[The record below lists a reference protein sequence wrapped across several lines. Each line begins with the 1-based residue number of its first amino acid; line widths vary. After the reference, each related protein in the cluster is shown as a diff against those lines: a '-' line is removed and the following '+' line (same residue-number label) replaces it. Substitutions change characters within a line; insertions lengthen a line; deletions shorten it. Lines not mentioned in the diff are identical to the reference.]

1 MSLHDFRAQL
11 QGRARAV
18 ATALCVFAFLAAL
31 GTATLTRAPQDEKTV
46 LGDLLARV
54 LSTPTSRVSIGAV
67 DGALSSDVTI
77 RGVAISDRDGVWL
90 KLDRARLVWRRA
102 ALLSG
107 RLEINSLELGRL
119 EVLRR
124 PLPSPDSAT
133 LEPDGSLLPELPV
146 KVEIKGFKLGEL
158 VLGESF
164 AGQPARLT
172 ADGKAKLGAPVEG
185 LDLDVSVRRLDAA
198 GLFAAHLR
206 FVPKGEQ
213 LEMKASLVEP
223 AGGLLS
229 KGANLP
235 GTPPIN
241 LNLDGRGTLDDWNAG
256 LDFNAG
262 ESIDAKGSAR
272 MSRVGTERRL
282 SVDLASHLEGL
293 LPGPAAA
300 VFSGRT
306 KLDGGLH
313 FSDSGAFGIDRLEL
327 ASQTARLDA
336 RGTLTAARV
345 ADFTVSAQAVPTEG
359 AELDSLVFDGSLKGP
374 LARPRVNG
382 SLKAAG
388 LRAQGSALDRIETRF
403 SAEPAGPDPNASRF
417 ALSAD
422 ASVEGLL
429 LADPALRRAIGSRA
443 ALTFRGTLQPD
454 NIVEV
459 ATFRIEG
466 PTTQAAYAGKVG
478 QSTLTGTVQ
487 AALSDM
493 AVFSDIAG
501 RPLAGSITARAN
513 LSGDPARKAVTADID
528 LRTQALALGLPAL
541 DRLLG
546 QSPHFRG
553 RLSQTYDGY
562 TFEGA
567 RLDGAEIVASLEDAP
582 PRVSRMPGSM
592 STSRISPHLSRSSPV
607 GPPSTGASPVPSN
620 GQI

>member
-18 ATALCVFAFLAAL
+18 ATTLCVLAFLAAL
-31 GTATLTRAPQDEKTV
+31 GTATLTQAPQDEKTV

-67 DGALSSDVTI
+67 DGPLSSDVPI
-77 RGVAISDRDGVWL
+77 RDVAISDRDGVWL
-90 KLDRARLVWRRA
+90 KLDRARLVWRRV

-133 LEPDGSLLPELPV
+133 LEPDGSLLPQLPV

-172 ADGKAKLGAPVEG
+172 ADGKVKLGAPVEG
-185 LDLDVSVRRLDAA
+185 LDLDVNVRRLDAA

-241 LNLDGRGTLDDWNAG
+241 LNLDGRGTLDDWNAD

-272 MSRVGTERRL
+272 MSRVGAERRL
-282 SVDLASHLEGL
+282 SVDLVSRLEGL

-306 KLDGGLH
+306 KLHGGVH
-313 FSDSGAFGIDRLEL
+313 FSDSRALGIDRLEL
-327 ASQTARLDA
+327 ASQTTPLAA
-336 RGTLTAARV
+336 RGPPPPERA
-345 ADFTVSAQAVPTEG
+345 ADFTVSAPAVATEG
-359 AELDSLVFDGSLKGP
+359 G
-374 LARPRVNG
+374 
-382 SLKAAG
+382 
-388 LRAQGSALDRIETRF
+388 
-403 SAEPAGPDPNASRF
+403 
-417 ALSAD
+417 
-422 ASVEGLL
+422 
-429 LADPALRRAIGSRA
+429 
-443 ALTFRGTLQPD
+443 
-454 NIVEV
+454 
-459 ATFRIEG
+459 
-466 PTTQAAYAGKVG
+466 
-478 QSTLTGTVQ
+478 
-487 AALSDM
+487 
-493 AVFSDIAG
+493 
-501 RPLAGSITARAN
+501 
-513 LSGDPARKAVTADID
+513 
-528 LRTQALALGLPAL
+528 
-541 DRLLG
+541 
-546 QSPHFRG
+546 
-553 RLSQTYDGY
+553 
-562 TFEGA
+562 
-567 RLDGAEIVASLEDAP
+567 
-582 PRVSRMPGSM
+582 
-592 STSRISPHLSRSSPV
+592 
-607 GPPSTGASPVPSN
+607 
-620 GQI
+620 